1 MGVSLA
7 AARDV
12 LLGLAQP
19 GVHGA
24 SVADNCLLR
33 NEWVCPAYVESRQA
47 EILDALGQHVLITVM
62 SVGIGALLAFPLAL
76 LARRSRVLRNVVL
89 GASTV
94 VYTIPSLA
102 LFSLLLGITGLSI
115 TTVVTGLVLYSLTV
129 LVRNMVAGLDAV
141 PDDVLD
147 AARGMGFAPRR
158 LLWKVQVPLALPAFF
173 AGLRVATVSTVALTT
188 IGFLV
193 GFGGLGNLIRSGL
206 TGFFKAEVLTAAV
219 LCVVLAIAADLL
231 ILLAQRLST
240 PWVRGA
246 QGVSGPLGD
255 LLGYLTDG
263 ASWSGD
269 GGLLVRTTEHLWIS
283 FLALLAAVLVAVPL
297 SLWLG
302 HIGRGGVLAI
312 NAGNAARAVPSYA
325 VLVIFVLL
333 PNPLGAN
340 TFSFVLALALF
351 SLPPLLTNTYVGVR
365 EVDRD
370 VVDAAKGVGMSG
382 WQVLSRVELPLAMPL
397 VMTGVRLAAVQVV
410 ATTTVIGLVGG
421 GGLGRLINAGFANS
435 DQGQVM
441 GSALVVTVLA
451 LLTEGL
457 FEVLERSVRRRR
469 TTRPPSGRQVADTTL
484 GEPAVPAG
492 V

>member
-47 EILDALGQHVLITVM
+47 EILDALGQHVLITVL

-219 LCVVLAIAADLL
+219 LCVVLAIVADLL

-240 PWVRGA
+240 PWTRGA
-246 QGVSGPLGD
+246 
-255 LLGYLTDG
+255 
-263 ASWSGD
+263 
-269 GGLLVRTTEHLWIS
+269 
-283 FLALLAAVLVAVPL
+283 
-297 SLWLG
+297 
-302 HIGRGGVLAI
+302 
-312 NAGNAARAVPSYA
+312 RA
-325 VLVIFVLL
+325 
-333 PNPLGAN
+333 
-340 TFSFVLALALF
+340 
-351 SLPPLLTNTYVGVR
+351 
-365 EVDRD
+365 
-370 VVDAAKGVGMSG
+370 
-382 WQVLSRVELPLAMPL
+382 
-397 VMTGVRLAAVQVV
+397 
-410 ATTTVIGLVGG
+410 
-421 GGLGRLINAGFANS
+421 
-435 DQGQVM
+435 
-441 GSALVVTVLA
+441 
-451 LLTEGL
+451 
-457 FEVLERSVRRRR
+457 
-469 TTRPPSGRQVADTTL
+469 
-484 GEPAVPAG
+484 
-492 V
+492 